1 MPNHKDK
8 AMFVRN
14 AHTQTRGQY
23 AWTKPE
29 CQAFLCANWLFEK
42 KKSQTKSNERT
53 QRTPWKWIKRRPFI
67 SCCCARATEC
77 SQIWFKFSIKEN
89 YKSLASGVIQLGPRQ
104 WRLSVQHGCRLR
116 RSRHYR
122 TRFSSATWHS
132 VSENA
137 AVIQSS
143 EHLALLAEY

>member
-14 AHTQTRGQY
+14 THTNT
-23 AWTKPE
+23 WTICVDKARVPGFPV
-29 CQAFLCANWLFEK
+29 CQLIIRK
-42 KKSQTKSNERT
+42 ITDKSNERT
-53 QRTPWKWIKRRPFI
+53 QRTPWKWIKQRRFI
-67 SCCCARATEC
+67 SCCCMRATEC

-89 YKSLASGVIQLGPRQ
+89 YNSLDSGVIQLSPRQ

-116 RSRHYR
+116 RSCHYR

-137 AVIQSS
+137 AVIESS